1 MTDTNRKKRLTVSNN
16 NVPIYDIVI
25 ERSFER
31 LPEEMA
37 FLNTEKKRLCIVS
50 DSNVAAFHLRALEQ
64 VLRPHCKKLTSFVFA
79 AGEENKTLDTV
90 RALYTHLIEAEFD
103 RNDIVVALGGGV
115 VGDLAGYAA
124 ATYLRGIDFIQV
136 PTTLLAQ
143 VDSSVGGKTGVDFDC
158 YKNMVG
164 AFHTPKLVYM
174 NVTCLDTL
182 SERIYLE
189 GMGEVI
195 KHGLI
200 KDKDFY
206 EYLKTHG
213 KEILRRDKDTLEY
226 VLYVNCNIKRMV
238 VENDF
243 REKGERALLNFGH
256 TLGHA
261 IEKLVHFEMY
271 HGECV
276 AVGCLASSYLSYKYG
291 YLNKDELEEI
301 SKMVAES
308 GLPTIVSN
316 MNVDDVVAAV
326 KHDKKMDSGVI
337 KFILLRQI
345 GEAFICRDVTDNDMR
360 EALAWIGVK

>member
-1 MTDTNRKKRLTVSNN
+1 MKKRLTVANQ

-37 FLNTEKKRLCIVS
+37 FLNTQKKRICIVS
-50 DSNVAAFHLRALEQ
+50 DTTIASFYLAQ
-64 VLRPHCKKLTSFVFA
+64 VQEVMQAHCKKITSFVFA

-90 RALYTHLIEAEFD
+90 RALYTHLIESEFD
-103 RNDIVVALGGGV
+103 RNDILIALGGGV
-115 VGDLAGYAA
+115 VGDLTGYAA

-174 NVTCLDTL
+174 NVSCLDTL

-189 GMGEVI
+189 GMGEVV

-206 EYLKTHG
+206 SYLKTHG
-213 KEILRRDKDTLEY
+213 ESILKRDKDTLEY

-261 IEKLVHFEMY
+261 IEKLVHFGMY

-276 AVGCLASSYLSYKYG
+276 AVGCVAASYISYRRG
-291 YLNKDELEEI
+291 YLTKAELQDI
-301 SKMVAES
+301 CDVIASN
-308 GLPTIVSN
+308 GLPVCVSH
-316 MNVDDVVAAV
+316 VTADEVIAAA

-345 GEAFICRDVTDNDMR
+345 GEAFICRDVTEEEMR
-360 EALAWIGVK
+360 EALAWIGVE